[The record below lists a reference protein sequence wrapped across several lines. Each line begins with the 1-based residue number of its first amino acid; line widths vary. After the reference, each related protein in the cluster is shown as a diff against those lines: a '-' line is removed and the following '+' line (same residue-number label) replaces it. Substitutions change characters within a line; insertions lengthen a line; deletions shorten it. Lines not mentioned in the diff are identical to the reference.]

1 MASTKAKTAQ
11 EILMNDFQTLVSD
24 TERLLEHT
32 ATLAGDQADELREQI
47 HESLLRARETLKLTE
62 DTLRERGQA
71 AVTATEDYVSA
82 NPWQSVGIA
91 AGVGFLIDLLATRR
105 LGAAVL
111 GLLHSHVELFGIELQ
126 EQKARTVSLLLFAGL
141 ALVFALLLLV
151 GLSTLVLIVFWDTYR
166 LAAIIGLCVFY
177 TLAAIFCALR
187 LKAAIFD
194 ESSPFHGTLEEL
206 ANDRERLLP

>member
-1 MASTKAKTAQ
+1 MAIGESTA
-11 EILMNDFQTLVSD
+11 S
-24 TERLLEHT
+24 
-32 ATLAGDQADELREQI
+32 G
-47 HESLLRARETLKLTE
+47 S
-62 DTLRERGQA
+62 GP
-71 AVTATEDYVSA
+71 SA
-82 NPWQSVGIA
+82 SS
-91 AGVGFLIDLLATRR
+91 RR

-151 GLSTLVLIVFWDTYR
+151 GLSALVLILLWDSYR
-166 LAAIIGLCVFY
+166 LAGIIGLCLFY
-177 TLAAIFCALR
+177 TLAAIFCGLR

-194 ESSPFHGTLEEL
+194 ESSPFHATLEEL